1 MKVEASTSMLRERVK
16 TMSRNRYIVLV
27 LVLAITVTL
36 HLLHPGGLM
45 TYAFPSTCWALLA
58 LATLKVCGF
67 QRIRSWS
74 NKKISAIA
82 ALIAFFQIFALIDAG
97 LITSFGKSPFSFT
110 PKGLTINLIFVLS
123 ALFGMELSRA
133 YLMKSFGKKR
143 PILTL
148 GLVTLL
154 YTFITISIVGFLT
167 LLTTSEPLRI
177 AEFLGTGFLPTLT
190 ENFLACYLALLAG
203 PIASLAYRGPLQ
215 AFQWFSPIL
224 PDLPW
229 GYEALLGVMTP
240 TIGFIAVSQFTTP
253 RLLRKIG
260 IKTQTRKPQ
269 RYTRSE
275 KSSIK
280 GWTIIS
286 VLCVLIVWMSTG
298 LLGFYPTIVASGS
311 MRPTMD
317 VGDIAIVISA
327 DLSKIQVGDIIQYW
341 QEGEMTLHRVVEIRQ
356 EGGQELFITKGDDNP
371 LPDTDPVF
379 PAQIRGKLTFTIP
392 KLGWISIYTKTAIA
406 SIWSFFSANTILAY
420 GMLTTITLTA
430 SIYTI
435 HAYKNRPHRYW
446 RRKRGW

>member
-1 MKVEASTSMLRERVK
+1 
-16 TMSRNRYIVLV
+16 MSRNRYIILV
-27 LVLAITVTL
+27 LVLAITVAL
-36 HLLHPGGLM
+36 RLFHPGGLM
-45 TYAFPSTCWALLA
+45 AYAFPSTCWTLLA

-110 PKGLTINLIFVLS
+110 PEGLTINLIFVLS

-167 LLTTSEPLRI
+167 LLTTGEPLRI
-177 AEFLGTGFLPTLT
+177 AEFLGIKFLPILT
-190 ENFLACYLALLAG
+190 ESLLACYLTLLAG

-229 GYEALLGVMTP
+229 GFEALLGVMTP
-240 TIGFIAVSQFTTP
+240 TIGFIAVNQFTTP

-280 GWTIIS
+280 GWTIVS
-286 VLCVLIVWMSTG
+286 VLCVLMVWTSTG
-298 LLGFYPTIVASGS
+298 LLGFYPTIIASGS

-317 VGDIAIVISA
+317 IGDIAIVITA
-327 DLSKIQVGDIIQYW
+327 DPSKIQVGDIIQYW
-341 QEGEMTLHRVVEIRQ
+341 QGEEMTLHRVVEIP
-356 EGGQELFITKGDDNP
+356 EGGTRLFVTKGDDNP
-371 LPDTDPVF
+371 VPDTDPVF
-379 PAQIRGKLTFTIP
+379 PAQIRGKLILTIP
-392 KLGWISIYTKTAIA
+392 KLGWASIYTKAAIA
-406 SIWSFFSANTILAY
+406 EVWSLLLTNTILAY
-420 GMLTTITLTA
+420 VTLSTITLMA

-435 HAYKNRPHRYW
+435 HTYKNRSHSYW